1 MAVWVFSQII
11 PSEVEPG
18 AAMLRQMGAG
28 TVMTHKT
35 LAGTLLQINSGR
47 DDVEQLV
54 SRVLPSAVLVGRR
67 DKLGGLVRTP
77 TRIVGAHRPAA
88 PLPADPQ
95 PVLELVAVDRA
106 GQQQPSRDQLMAEAH
121 RWLGEPGSREHP
133 AGFGEDVG
141 LDPELAGQRFDPRV
155 LCCEQG
161 LAIESGRTGLAIGGH
176 APEYR
181 TSVRTTQERRP
192 DSNPYAT
199 IRSPAIAA

>member
-54 SRVLPSAVLVGRR
+54 SRVLPSAVLVADATSWATSPDPTGIVGRIDPR
-67 DKLGGLVRTP
+67 LRSQP
-77 TRIVGAHRPAA
+77 TRNQRSSWSRSIGPTAVARPRSA
-88 PLPADPQ
+88 
-95 PVLELVAVDRA
+95 
-106 GQQQPSRDQLMAEAH
+106 MAEAH
-121 RWLGEPGSREHP
+121 RWSGEPGSREHP

-141 LDPELAGQRFDPRV
+141 LDPQLAGQCFDPRV

-161 LAIESGRTGLAIGGH
+161 LAIESGGTGLAISGH

-181 TSVRTTQERRP
+181 TNVRK
-192 DSNPYAT
+192 NPETAT
-199 IRSPAIAA
+199 E